1 MAAHEI
7 LAIVAIVAPSA
18 HDVRSSIGRNGV
30 AKGLGA
36 NMRYEI
42 ERNDARHRWIESFTP
57 MCISG
62 NVKSDTGPHR
72 RWYMYRRKESVP
84 K

>member
-42 ERNDARHRWIESFTP
+42 ERNDARHRWIESFTH

-62 NVKSDTGPHR
+62 NIKSSTHFLESMGLHR
-72 RWYMYRRKESVP
+72 RYRYRHR
-84 K
+84 